1 MNGLEYLNFSQN
13 DLPGLLED
21 VPLDARQNMWLLHD
35 GAPSHN
41 RRVVRDYLD
50 ISFANKFL
58 KTEAF
63 SITLYGALK

>member
-21 VPLDARQNMWLLHD
+21 VPLDARQNMRLLHD

-41 RRVVRDYLD
+41 RRVVRDY
-50 ISFANKFL
+50 
-58 KTEAF
+58 
-63 SITLYGALK
+63 